1 MDKGDQCAALVKMLV
16 NAIDYSTKEFD
27 LTNAQVVGSVE
38 IAKAM
43 YLNQLLW
50 GSATAEDLPEGE
62 YVYEDEEE
70 EEEEEEEEDDEGEE
84 WKHA

>member
-1 MDKGDQCAALVKMLV
+1 MDNSDQCDALVKMLV
-16 NAIDYSTKEFD
+16 CSIDYSTKEFD
-27 LTNAQVVGSVE
+27 LSNAQVIGSIE
-38 IAKAM
+38 IVKQM
-43 YLNQLLW
+43 FLNQLLW

-62 YVYEDEEE
+62 YVYE

>member
-1 MDKGDQCAALVKMLV
+1 MDNTDQCDALVKML
-16 NAIDYSTKEFD
+16 ASSIDYSTKEFD
-27 LTNAQVVGSVE
+27 LSNAQVIGSIE
-38 IAKAM
+38 IVKQM
-43 YLNQLLW
+43 FLNQLLW

-62 YVYEDEEE
+62 YVYE